1 MKSPWSIWWLVPLG
15 WITGLLLVML
25 LTLIL
30 LSRPGIFVDQALRG
44 FEDLDIVLI
53 LARGLDHLDQLGGA
67 IDRRFP
73 DIAVG
78 VGERVRRVVAFRR
91 RHFRGRDLVD
101 LDRRAA
107 RIVRHGSEEGFER
120 EM

>member
-1 MKSPWSIWWLVPLG
+1 MKSPWSICWLVPLG

-30 LSRPGIFVDQALRG
+30 LSHPESFVDQALRG

-78 VGERVRRVVAFRR
+78 VGERV
-91 RHFRGRDLVD
+91 
-101 LDRRAA
+101 DRKSTRLNSSHSCASSMPSSA
-107 RIVRHGSEEGFER
+107 SKKKIKTYTR
-120 EM
+120 

>member
-1 MKSPWSIWWLVPLG
+1 MLEYCAIWATICCLSTGLNGSCCDSCAVIRRRKSPWSICWLVPLG

-30 LSRPGIFVDQALRG
+30 LSHPESFVDQALRG

-67 IDRRFP
+67 IDR
-73 DIAVG
+73 
-78 VGERVRRVVAFRR
+78 
-91 RHFRGRDLVD
+91 
-101 LDRRAA
+101 
-107 RIVRHGSEEGFER
+107 SEEHTSELQSLIR
-120 EM
+120 T